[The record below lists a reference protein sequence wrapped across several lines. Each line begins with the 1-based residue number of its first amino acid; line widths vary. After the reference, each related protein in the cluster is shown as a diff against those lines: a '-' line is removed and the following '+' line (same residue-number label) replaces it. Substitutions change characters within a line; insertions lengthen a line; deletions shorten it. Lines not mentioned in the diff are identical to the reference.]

1 MKRPLRKAASL
12 LMVAV
17 LMLGV
22 TGCWDRVEINE
33 RAFVLA
39 LAVDK
44 FDYSEI
50 EEKKE
55 QEQKEQDQGETGGQ
69 QQQDSV
75 RDPVDS
81 PHNRVVVSMV
91 FPNVGLLK
99 SEGAIIPEDAKFA
112 LSTVGPD
119 IFEAV
124 RHLNTRLNRR
134 ISFGHIKAVL
144 LGEELL
150 KDKKLFLEVL
160 DQLERDHEISRSIYF
175 LAVKGKAKDALFI
188 KPLVEPIVGRYLDQI
203 FQHRAT
209 GRFHG
214 RDLGQIVTSIRESG
228 ATLTP
233 RLVVREKELKVAGS
247 CVIKDNKHR
256 GWLGELETQAAQW
269 IDNMAGQGIVSVDIN
284 GISTPFELT
293 ELKRQLK
300 ISRDERGNIFLDIL
314 LEAEGNISGH
324 ILEVHEEVMD
334 EKFIAKVE
342 EVVNKNM
349 VAQCSGVM
357 NKLQKEF
364 RVDIWG
370 IGDHIRKFHPEIWDD
385 IKDNWKE
392 VFPEMRVGISVDV
405 KVRRVG
411 IIK

>member
-1 MKRPLRKAASL
+1 MKKPLRKAASL
-12 LMVAV
+12 LMATL

-55 QEQKEQDQGETGGQ
+55 QEQKEQEQGETGGR

-81 PHNRVVVSMV
+81 PRNRLVVSMV

-112 LSTVGPD
+112 LSTVGPN

-124 RHLNTRLNRR
+124 RQLNTRMN
-134 ISFGHIKAVL
+134 SKTFFGHVKAVL
-144 LGEELL
+144 VGEELL

-160 DQLERDHEISRSIYF
+160 DQLERDHEIGRKIYF

-203 FQHRAT
+203 FQQRRT

-214 RDLGQIVTSIRESG
+214 KNLGQIVTSIRETG
-228 ATLTP
+228 AALVP
-233 RLVVREKELKVAGS
+233 RLIVGEKEFKVAGA

-256 GWLGELETQAAQW
+256 GWLGEIETRAAQW
-269 IDNMAGQGIVSVDIN
+269 IDNMAGQGIISVDIN

-300 ISRDERGNIFLDIL
+300 ISRDERGNIYLDIL
-314 LEAEGNISGH
+314 LKAEGNIAGH

-342 EVVNKNM
+342 EAVNKNM
-349 VAQCSGVM
+349 AAQCSGVM

-392 VFPEMRVGISVDV
+392 VFPEMRVGISADI